1 MIRYLYFVLLIVT
14 LGYGDLDKFAD
25 RQDVLQKIK
34 QMIID
39 EESIAKAYETYIIK
53 NYSLPSSLAVLK
65 TADYLG
71 TTFGSV
77 NETYFNSF
85 VLSTQSVSY
94 RLKDNLTTDGSF
106 KLIYESDTY
115 RKKTFIYKGKVYFKL
130 EDDFA
135 KNLFMLIKT
144 QNSAITQCGTVPK
157 KQYCT
162 KDNHIFLYKDD
173 SQEDSKI
180 IMYYHIDKF
189 KTGPIVI
196 SNDAS
201 LYDTRSEF
209 KYLPYGT
216 LMYDLDGIKY
226 VKTSSSIE
234 KVK

>member
-1 MIRYLYFVLLIVT
+1 MMKYLYLVLLVVT

-39 EESIAKAYETYIIK
+39 EESIAKAYEAYIIK

-71 TTFGSV
+71 TTFGNV
-77 NETYFNSF
+77 DETYFNSF
-85 VLSTQSVSY
+85 VLATQNVSY
-94 RLKDNLTTDGSF
+94 RLKDNLSSIENF
-106 KLIYESDTY
+106 KLMYESDTY
-115 RKKTFIYKGKVYFKL
+115 RKKTFVYKGKVYFKL

-144 QNSAITQCGTVPK
+144 QGSGLNNCNDIPK
-157 KQYCT
+157 RQYCI
-162 KDNHIFLYKDD
+162 KDNHIYLFTNS
-173 SQEDSKI
+173 SQSKI
-180 IMYYHIDKF
+180 IMYYYVDKF

-196 SNDAS
+196 SNDTS

-216 LMYDLDGIKY
+216 FMYDLDGIKY